1 MPQNP
6 QLIGHRALALPQK
19 FGNLLLTQG
28 AMPHADEIGEQ
39 KFSLLESTLLSVPKL
54 PPIAVD
60 QVTVHRPERVM
71 SIRDAMMSPCE
82 RVITANAAGRVLA
95 QPSVACPPAVPI
107 AFCGEKIDEKI
118 ISAFDYYGIKE
129 LTVVKE

>member
-1 MPQNP
+1 M
-6 QLIGHRALALPQK
+6 
-19 FGNLLLTQG
+19 LT
-28 AMPHADEIGEQ
+28 DEIGEQ

-95 QPSVACPPAVPI
+95 QPSVSCPPAVPI